1 MRCQGCGLIIANDA
15 PRLRL
20 CESFAAVPT
29 DKRGRL
35 SRVVPWAVTRHT
47 RTQQRP
53 ECGWRDEPNWSLSL
67 GRREYTNVFATML

>member
-20 CESFAAVPT
+20 CESFAAIPT

-35 SRVVPWAVTRHT
+35 SRVVPWAITRHT

-53 ECGWRDEPNWSLSL
+53 EGGWRDEPNWSLSL